1 MPGQTGPK
9 VASCVC
15 VLWECASLGSKQEQK
30 DPWQGEP
37 TLLGGGGW
45 NGLRTP
51 VKMWALHLR
60 TEGKLNTHLEG
71 RRAIDCL
78 SFFLFL
84 DATLLNCWILLRMKH
99 APLAAVV
106 EQILWNPNYEKQ
118 T

>member
-78 SFFLFL
+78 SFFLSFFGCNFIKLL
-84 DATLLNCWILLRMKH
+84 DPLKNETCSLGCSCRTNTL
-99 APLAAVV
+99 
-106 EQILWNPNYEKQ
+106 ES
-118 T
+118 